1 MNSFEAF
8 KNWGECGYWWG
19 QEVVVLVPFERNNNR
34 GRGVCKT
41 KRKWWGFVFF
51 HKMASKKEG
60 KTVANTLLKTL
71 LEISLLY

>member
-19 QEVVVLVPFERNNNR
+19 QEVVVLVPLPLKEIIIGREG

-51 HKMASKKEG
+51 YKMASKKRR
-60 KTVANTLLKTL
+60 KNRR
-71 LEISLLY
+71 